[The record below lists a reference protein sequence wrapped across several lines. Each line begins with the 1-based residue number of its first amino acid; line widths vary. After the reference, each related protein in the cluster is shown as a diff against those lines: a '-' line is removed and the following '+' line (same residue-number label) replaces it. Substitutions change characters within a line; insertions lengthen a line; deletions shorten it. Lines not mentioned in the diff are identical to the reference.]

1 MSITFLTGTINFSPL
16 LFKVFQIKNNQK
28 KKKIYQ
34 FQLHIADSAR
44 LLPISSLQI
53 ICTNN

>member
-1 MSITFLTGTINFSPL
+1 MLIAFLTGTINFSPL
-16 LFKVFQIKNNQK
+16 LFKVFQIKSNQK
-28 KKKIYQ
+28 KSK

>member
-28 KKKIYQ
+28 KKKKSNSFSY
-34 FQLHIADSAR
+34 
-44 LLPISSLQI
+44 
-53 ICTNN
+53 T